1 MPGAI
6 QHISISVQISTLF
19 ARKAEEAGVV
29 VVLEENMVSVS
40 DLWFILV

>member
-1 MPGAI
+1 MLPVRKT
-6 QHISISVQISTLF
+6 SISVLILTFL

-40 DLWFILV
+40 DL